1 MRAPHRRA
9 PRRRTRATIATLA
22 AGVALLVV
30 PVTATATATSSGVAA
45 ATISCARAAERVP
58 LSTSAVLDPTCTW
71 SGGFDIVGSG
81 VTLDCNGARL
91 EYHGPDR
98 RSAINVVVEAGADLA
113 DVVIRHCDIHG
124 FGHGIELIRNGANH
138 LAAGEEYDHHLR
150 NVVIEDTTLTG
161 ARGVG
166 IYVHPYVTDTQIR
179 RTVVNDSWSAAVYL
193 DAGSRRATVEH
204 NVFVHNGHV
213 ESGPGGWTSVLAGLT
228 FRSWGPGRE
237 GVAIDGSSDN
247 VIRRNWIVDSAAGG
261 VFVYTNCGENVT
273 VDPASWL
280 DHRYG
285 AERNVI
291 AGNVIVG
298 GRTGVWIGSRMGENV
313 LTMDCSDVPYAVGP
327 LRAITL
333 DRAPHTTA
341 FGNVIIA
348 TDFGVRVEDDGAIVA
363 ANRIIADDPAA
374 AAIVV
379 GTPYRTTALG
389 RPVTDTVVVANRA
402 EITAN
407 VSPYRWVDGVGA
419 LWEDANL
426 AHGAPSRF
434 CPAPTIARGPFVM
447 VDAFALEDPNGPPV
461 DPPPFERPRL
471 GVLAPCA

>member
-1 MRAPHRRA
+1 MRAAVRRLTAALAALVPLLGAVVA
-9 PRRRTRATIATLA
+9 PTGADATVGRARVADATIA
-22 AGVALLVV
+22 
-30 PVTATATATSSGVAA
+30 
-45 ATISCARAAERVP
+45 CDRAAERVQ
-58 LSTSAVLDPTCTW
+58 LAVSAVLDPTCTW
-71 SGGFDIVGSG
+71 SGGFDIVASD

-91 EYHGPDR
+91 EYLGPDR
-98 RSAINVVVEAGADLA
+98 RSAINVLVDAEADLEH
-113 DVVIRHCDIHG
+113 VRIVGCDIHG

-138 LAAGEEYDHHLR
+138 LAAGHEYDHHLR
-150 NVVIEDTTLTG
+150 GVAIEDTSVTG

-166 IYVHPYVTDTQIR
+166 IYVHPYVTDTEIR
-179 RTVVNDSWSAAVYL
+179 RTAVVDSWSAAVYL
-193 DAGSRRATVEH
+193 DAGSRRATVEQ

-261 VFVYTNCGENVT
+261 VFAYTNCGENVNN
-273 VDPASWL
+273 DPASWL

-291 AGNVIVG
+291 AGNVVVG

-333 DRAPHTTA
+333 DRAPHTTV
-341 FGNVIIA
+341 FGNVIVA
-348 TDFGVRVEDDGAIVA
+348 TDFGVRVEDDHAIVA
-363 ANRIIADDPAA
+363 ANRIVADDPGA

-389 RPVTDTVVVANRA
+389 RPVTATTVVANRA

-407 VSPYRWVDGVGA
+407 PSPYRWVDGLGT

-426 AHGAPSRF
+426 ALGAPSRF
-434 CPAPTIARGPFVM
+434 CEAPTIARGPFVM
-447 VDAFALEDPNGPPV
+447 VDAFALEDPAGPPV

-471 GVLAPCA
+471 GVLPPCP